1 MGDFHLKYKEFNDPN
16 ISKNPIKNFTGPY
29 IQAVPDIKI
38 LNIDKNDQYIVM
50 ASDGMWDF
58 LESKD
63 VSEYLKQNDK
73 ETQNPEEIT
82 RSLFDMVMNRAAEES
97 NMTFKQIM
105 NLPSGKKRR
114 HYDDTT
120 IIVFDLKH

>member
-1 MGDFHLKYKEFNDPN
+1 MGDFHLKYKEFNDPK

-63 VSEYLKQNDK
+63 VSEYLKENDK
-73 ETQNPEEIT
+73 ATQNPDEIT
-82 RSLFDMVMNRAAEES
+82 RSLFDMVMSRAAEES
-97 NMTFKQIM
+97 NLTLKQIM
-105 NLPSGKKRR
+105 NLPSGKKRSY
-114 HYDDTT
+114 YDDTT

>member
-16 ISKNPIKNFTGPY
+16 ISRNPIKNFTGPY

-38 LNIDKNDQYIVM
+38 LNITGNDQYIVM

-73 ETQNPEEIT
+73 GALNPGEIT
-82 RSLFDMVMNRAAEES
+82 QSLFEMVMNQAAEES
-97 NMTFKQIM
+97 SLTLKQIM
-105 NLPSGKKRR
+105 NLPVGKKR
-114 HYDDTT
+114 HYYDDTT

>member
-1 MGDFHLKYKEFNDPN
+1 LGDFHLKFKEFNDPN

-29 IQAVPDIKI
+29 IQAVPDIKM

-73 ETQNPEEIT
+73 TTLNPEEIT
-82 RSLFDMVMNRAAEES
+82 RSLFDMVMSKAAEES
-97 NMTFKQIM
+97 NLTLKQIM
-105 NLPSGKKRR
+105 NLPSGKKRSY
-114 HYDDTT
+114 YDDTT

>member
-1 MGDFHLKYKEFNDPN
+1 MKFKEFNDPN

-29 IQAVPDIKI
+29 IQAVPDIKM

-73 ETQNPEEIT
+73 TTLNPEEIT
-82 RSLFDMVMNRAAEES
+82 RSLFDMVMSKAAEES
-97 NMTFKQIM
+97 NLTLKQIM
-105 NLPSGKKRR
+105 NLPSGKKRSY
-114 HYDDTT
+114 YDDTT